1 MKMGRCHAQLHFGD
15 ALQLLFATYDET
27 LCGWHQA
34 AMSSTSEG
42 PLERT
47 SPSIAVSA
55 GFSVGFS
62 AGLPF
67 GTSAAF
73 VSCKATVL
81 SSKRNA
87 ECCFGLGLTI
97 WFSSIHHMLA
107 HTSTCLSS
115 NMQTHTQTDKQTDR
129 DTDRGTDRHRQTHTD
144 TKSAPISNAVFKA
157 QSTLTTGRLTFSSY
171 SSSSTCC
178 TLSTPTTPCKFSL
191 TLTCRQYKPW
201 TQAA

>member
-1 MKMGRCHAQLHFGD
+1 MHSIVKQEMKMGRCHAQLHFGD

-129 DTDRGTDRHRQTHTD
+129 DTDRGTDRHRQTQNLH
-144 TKSAPISNAVFKA
+144 
-157 QSTLTTGRLTFSSY
+157 Q
-171 SSSSTCC
+171 
-178 TLSTPTTPCKFSL
+178 
-191 TLTCRQYKPW
+191 
-201 TQAA
+201 